1 MSYTNDD
8 MIANSDRG
16 YEMDLDCRINE
27 LFKKHEAKNQFTE
40 EDIQKMLEDEYEDLL
55 DDAIGFGL

>member
-1 MSYTNDD
+1 MNYKNDD

-16 YEMDLDCRINE
+16 YEMNLDNKIND
-27 LFKKHEAKNQFTE
+27 LFKKHEAKKQFTKE
-40 EDIQKMLEDEYEDLL
+40 NIQKMLEDEYEDLL